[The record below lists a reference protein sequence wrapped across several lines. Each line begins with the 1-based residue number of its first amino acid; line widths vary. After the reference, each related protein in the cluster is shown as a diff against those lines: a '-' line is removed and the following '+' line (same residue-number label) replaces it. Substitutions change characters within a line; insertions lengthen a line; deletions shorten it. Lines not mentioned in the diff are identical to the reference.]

1 MCLFYEAYETSQKT
15 MTNLVKF
22 REKSVP
28 LLHENAHYSKHA
40 DSEYLNAFY
49 GNKHYNR
56 NTKIT
61 VTNQTDVSI
70 IL

>member
-15 MTNLVKF
+15 ITNLVKF

-49 GNKHYNR
+49 GNKLLLD
-56 NTKIT
+56 IT
-61 VTNQTDVSI
+61 IGTQK
-70 IL
+70 